1 MVLDFSNSRLNMIDL
16 LLEILANAVFMA
28 ATGHKVLRVIGIKT
42 REDDPFALAAGV
54 FVWAC
59 LIALAVVFV
68 IWIFSK

>member
-1 MVLDFSNSRLNMIDL
+1 
-16 LLEILANAVFMA
+16 MA